1 MSSILCLWKYKNY
14 LKDRDRKLLE
24 ESPSFNSHQK
34 RLHSATQFGE
44 RAYLVT
50 YLDGQCYLVGR
61 IIITKKYLNEPT
73 YEYGEFGI
81 IGNLPESQYFEFGL
95 VDVTMVLRKL
105 SFKTGKMIGTSPL
118 PLSLHL
124 QTIRELTED
133 DVALLESAIP

>member
-14 LKDRDRKLLE
+14 LKDRDSKLLE
-24 ESPSFNSHQK
+24 ESPSFNSHQN
-34 RLHSATQFGE
+34 RLHSAIEFGE

-50 YLDGQCYLVGR
+50 YLEGQCYLVGR
-61 IIITKKYLNEPT
+61 IIITEQYFNEPN

-81 IGNLPESQYFEFGL
+81 SGELPESQYFEFGL
-95 VDVTMVLRKL
+95 IDITMVLRQL
-105 SFKTGKMIGTSPL
+105 RFKTSKIIGNSPL

-133 DVALLESAIP
+133 DVALLDSLIP